1 MKKAILFDI
10 DGTVLDTQEFVFEG
24 VKYALAQIGY
34 PYPSEKDIKKVMG
47 KPLVEF
53 YSSLLPEIESDK
65 LSRLHRQF
73 QEKNYHLIKPFP
85 KTKKIIAELK
95 RKGYLIAAVSN
106 RMRESLIYS
115 LKLSEVFEYFDVI
128 VAADDVVNPKPHKD
142 HLLVA
147 LEYLKIQPEEAFMV
161 GDTENDILAGK
172 NAGVKTV
179 GVTYGWMGKDIA
191 KHKPNYVIDDMD
203 QLTEILKY
211 DKI

>member
-1 MKKAILFDI
+1 M
-10 DGTVLDTQEFVFEG
+10 
-24 VKYALAQIGY
+24 
-34 PYPSEKDIKKVMG
+34 
-47 KPLVEF
+47 
-53 YSSLLPEIESDK
+53 
-65 LSRLHRQF
+65 
-73 QEKNYHLIKPFP
+73 N
-85 KTKKIIAELK
+85 
-95 RKGYLIAAVSN
+95 
-106 RMRESLIYS
+106 
-115 LKLSEVFEYFDVI
+115 EYFDVI